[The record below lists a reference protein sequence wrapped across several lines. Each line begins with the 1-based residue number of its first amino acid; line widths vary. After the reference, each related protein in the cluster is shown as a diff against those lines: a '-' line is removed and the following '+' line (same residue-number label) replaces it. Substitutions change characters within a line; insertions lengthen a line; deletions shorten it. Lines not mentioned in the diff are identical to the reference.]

1 MNVGSLC
8 SRPPVAAP
16 TGASLSEVARLMR
29 ERHVGAVVITEG
41 DPQRPRVAGIITDRD
56 IVCARVTRTED
67 LSSINAA
74 EIMTPHPLV
83 IAEQD
88 SVGAAVSH
96 LRARGVRR
104 APVVASDGVLIGVV
118 SADDLLAH
126 LARQIAAM
134 AGIVAQQIR
143 TEGV

>member
-16 TGASLSEVARLMR
+16 TGAPLSDVARLMR

-41 DPQRPRVAGIITDRD
+41 DPQRPHVAGIITDRD

-67 LSSINAA
+67 LSSINAG

-88 SVGAAVSH
+88 SVGAAVAH

-104 APVVASDGVLIGVV
+104 APVVASDGALVGLV

-134 AGIVAQQIR
+134 AGIVARQIR
-143 TEGV
+143 KENA